1 MVFAFGDTD
10 IPALLADF
18 GVDIE
23 VGGITTK
30 ALLDIVDE
38 EMQLQAIP
46 SGPVVGKGI
55 AFTFQTS
62 ALPAVDVGQ
71 ALTSELKTYT
81 IRQRM
86 RIGDGALTIVR
97 CSTEEA

>member
-1 MVFAFGDTD
+1 MTFAFGDSD

-18 GVDIE
+18 GVDIT

-30 ALLDIVDE
+30 ALLDVADE
-38 EMQLQAIP
+38 EMLELAKTVG
-46 SGPVVGKGI
+46 SSVVGKAI
-55 AFTFQTS
+55 VFTFQTS

-71 ALTSELKTYT
+71 ELVSEQVTYT

-86 RIGDGALTIVR
+86 RGGDGALTKLL
-97 CSTEEA
+97 CLEG